1 MMGDMERTL
10 ALNGI
15 DMFVRDSGTGEP
27 LLLLHGFTGSGDD
40 WNLVFAQPL
49 EGFRAIAPDMRGHG
63 RSTNPTGRFTFVEV
77 AQDILALLDH
87 LGLDRVKAIGMSGG
101 ANTLLHIATRHPDR
115 ITAMM
120 HVSGTPRF
128 PEQTRALMRAR
139 TEESQTAKD
148 WAEMRARHHL
158 GDDQIRELWR
168 HSREFAESYDDVNF
182 TPESL
187 STITARTM
195 IVHGD
200 RDELYPV
207 DLAVE
212 LYRGIPGSSLWVVP
226 EGGHGPMFGAQN
238 PPFVYAATNFLKA

>member
-1 MMGDMERTL
+1 MDRTL
-10 ALNGI
+10 AINGL

-40 WNLVFAQPL
+40 WSLVFPEPL
-49 EGFRAIAPDMRGHG
+49 SGYRAIAPDMRGHG
-63 RSTNPTGRFTFVEV
+63 RSTNPSRTFTFVEV
-77 AQDILALLDH
+77 AKDILALLDH

-101 ANTLLHIATRHPDR
+101 ANTLLHIATRHPGR
-115 ITAMM
+115 IEAMM

-128 PEQTRALMRAR
+128 PEQTRAIMRTM
-139 TEESQTAKD
+139 TEESRSAKD
-148 WAEMRARHHL
+148 WADMRSRHHL

-168 HSREFAESYDDVNF
+168 HSREFAESYDDVDF

-226 EGGHGPMFGAQN
+226 EGGHGPMFGVHN
-238 PPFVYAATNFLKA
+238 PPFVYAAANFLKA